1 MSMDMNFTKK
11 AKDAILNA
19 ELSGRKLKVKNTSVD
34 NLLYGLT
41 VVEDCL
47 AAVVLNKYFVNTAA
61 MDQYLIRVK
70 GPKEQL
76 VLECENPKTESFE
89 KVLNRAN
96 EMAHVAGLNVVSTDF
111 ILLAILDMI
120 DELPE
125 ILALFVTQLVDI
137 NEMANELLEIVG
149 VDEDNSEY
157 NECLNKLTENV
168 RNVKPTT
175 NTLVVSRKEVKLSKV
190 LLDYGIDLTKKAQE
204 GETDPL
210 IGREKEIDRMVQIL
224 GRKNKNNPILIGDPG
239 VGKTS
244 LVEGLSLRISKG
256 DVPEHLRNK
265 AVVSLSMGAMLAGAK
280 YRGEFEERIKKVLDE
295 CTKNKDILLFID
307 ELHSIIGAG
316 STGDNGMDAA
326 NIMKPYLSDGRIQ
339 IIGATTIDEYRKIIE
354 TDKALSRRFQTV
366 MVVEPTPEEALSI
379 LNGLKETY
387 EQFHGIKI
395 SDEAIEAAVKLSV
408 RYITD
413 RFLPDKALDV
423 LDEAASMIKIN
434 KTEIPANEQ
443 ELELV
448 NQYNDVFKH
457 KEQSIESLN
466 LEQALLDRK
475 QMVDICKALGEIN
488 NQNGVSKQL
497 VEDDICNVIS
507 SWTGIPIAR
516 MNEDEKSKLL
526 NMEEIMHQSIVG
538 QEEAITAIATAIRR
552 NKSGLRDPKKPI
564 ASFMFL
570 GSTGVGKTETVKALA
585 KVHYGSEDNIVRLD
599 MSEYMEKHA
608 VSKLIGAPPG
618 YVGHDDGGQL
628 TNAVRTKPYSIVLF
642 DEIEKAHPDVFNMLL
657 QILDDGR
664 LTDSKGRVIDFKNT
678 IIIMTSNLG
687 ASLQQAPKEKVLGFG
702 AKVEENKKE
711 FETNHDKLKENIL
724 DACKRHFRPEFLNRI
739 DELIVYHN
747 LNEDHV
753 KQIINILTKDLRSRL
768 EEKDITLTL
777 NEDVVKYLIKQGT
790 DLKFGARPLARA
802 IQRHLMDGLSTELL
816 SDRIVEGD
824 NVLATFD
831 EENEKVLFQVL
842 SEVKEE
848 ETEGSLVD

>member
-1 MSMDMNFTKK
+1 MSMDMNFTRK

-19 ELSGRKLKVKNTSVD
+19 EVNSKKLKINSTSVD
-34 NLLYGLT
+34 NLIYGLT
-41 VVEDCL
+41 IVEDCS
-47 AAVVLNKYFVNTAA
+47 AAAVLNKYFVTAEA
-61 MDQYLIRVK
+61 MEQYLIRVK
-70 GPKEQL
+70 GPKVQQTITE
-76 VLECENPKTESFE
+76 EDTRTESFN

-96 EMAHVAGLNVVSTDF
+96 EMAQVAGLNVISSDL
-111 ILLAILDMI
+111 ILLAILDNI
-120 DELPE
+120 DEMPD

-137 NEMANELLEIVG
+137 NEMANELLEIIG
-149 VDEDNSEY
+149 IDEDNSEF

-168 RNVKPTT
+168 RNVAPTE
-175 NTLVVSRKEVKLSKV
+175 NNLVVSRKEVKYSK
-190 LLDYGIDLTKKAQE
+190 LLLEYGLDLTKKAQN

-210 IGREKEIDRMVQIL
+210 IGREREIDRMVQIL

-244 LVEGLSLRISKG
+244 LVEGLSLRISNG

-265 AVVSLSMGAMLAGAK
+265 VVISLSMGAMLAGAK
-280 YRGEFEERIKKVLDE
+280 YRGEFEERVKKVLDE
-295 CTKNKDILLFID
+295 CTKNKEILLFID

-366 MVVEPTPEEALSI
+366 MVVEPTPDEALSI

-387 EQFHGIKI
+387 ENFHGIKI
-395 SDEAIEAAVKLSV
+395 SNEAIEAAVKLSV

-423 LDEAASMIKIN
+423 LDEAASMIKIH
-434 KTEIPANEQ
+434 KKEVQANDE

-448 NQYNDVFKH
+448 NRYNDIFKH
-457 KEQSIESLN
+457 KEESINSLN
-466 LEQALLDRK
+466 LEQALIDRRE
-475 QMVDICKALGEIN
+475 MVTICKTLGEMN
-488 NQNGVSKQL
+488 NQDGNSRCL

-526 NMEEIMHQSIVG
+526 KMEEIMHESIVG

-585 KVHYGSEDNIVRLD
+585 KVHYGSEENIIRLD

-664 LTDSKGRVIDFKNT
+664 LTDSKGRTIDFKNT

-687 ASLQQAPKEKVLGFG
+687 ASLQKVHKEKVLGFG

-711 FETNHDKLKENIL
+711 FETDHEKLKENIL
-724 DACKRHFRPEFLNRI
+724 EACKAHFRPEFLNRL

-747 LNEDHV
+747 LNEEHV
-753 KQIINILTKDLRSRL
+753 KEIINILTKDLRKRL
-768 EEKDITLTL
+768 EEKNITLTL

-790 DLKFGARPLARA
+790 DLKFGARPLSRA
-802 IQRHLMDGLSTELL
+802 IQKHLMDGLSVELL

-831 EENEKVLFQVL
+831 EENEKVLFEVL
-842 SEVKEE
+842 LEVENV
-848 ETEGSLVD
+848 LVD